1 MIPSLKFP
9 FSYTGRVWTGLNIAL
24 RLGQL
29 SFFCR
34 YLSEFVCQVGSR
46 NTFYKKDDYL
56 LDNDPFL
63 SQTAT

>member
-9 FSYTGRVWTGLNIAL
+9 FSHTGRVWGWSKYRPEAGAIV
-24 RLGQL
+24 
-29 SFFCR
+29 FFCR
-34 YLSEFVCQVGSR
+34 YLSEFVSQVGSR
-46 NTFYKKDDYL
+46 NIFYKKDDYL